1 MPTSSVTPAPP
12 LLSRARPRDPATA
25 TTRASDRDTRVGYV
39 VLGLIVL
46 GGALLRLKYLHEPM
60 RWDESATFQEY
71 ARGSLGTIV
80 STYNRPNN
88 QILYTLLEHLGIKA
102 FGSGI
107 AAVRLVAFL
116 AGIAIIPAAFLAARR
131 LYNQTAGLF
140 AAALT
145 ATFGPLVDYSVNG
158 RGYTLGALFVVL
170 ALWLGAKALDEKGR
184 VTWIAF
190 VLCGV
195 AAIYTLP
202 TMAIGVAAI
211 ATWMGANALL
221 ERRPRFV
228 LVLAAAAIAIGLLT
242 LLLYS
247 ADLGQRGWTAVTQTP
262 REWHSITAL
271 ASGVWEN
278 WNRAAPHPFDWLV
291 VAAFIAS
298 LFAPN
303 ARRRIPLAAAALAT
317 LIGVALIAPIAPFVR
332 SWLFLLPLYL
342 IHAGAGFAW
351 ATKRAGALAAAV
363 LTIAL
368 AVSFLN
374 AGLGSSDTP
383 PLSDNSIVPL
393 LKHYVPKHQSVLL
406 DRYVAAP
413 TVYYYFERYGAPVK
427 RTGLLRTNDR
437 APGHIVVVVPNG
449 TDPAETVYKAGGFA
463 SGTPTLLKKRAWIS
477 FYEVPILGN
486 AQAHRLHFKGP
497 EDRPQ

>member
-1 MPTSSVTPAPP
+1 
-12 LLSRARPRDPATA
+12 L
-25 TTRASDRDTRVGYV
+25 TRASPREATSTARASTRHARLDYV

-71 ARGSLGTIV
+71 ARGSFGTIV

-102 FGSGI
+102 FGTGI
-107 AAVRLVAFL
+107 AAVRIVAFV

-131 LYNQTAGLF
+131 LYDQAAGLF

-170 ALWLGAKALDEKGR
+170 ALWLGARTLDEGGR
-184 VTWIAF
+184 ADWIGF

-202 TMAIGVAAI
+202 TMAIGIAAI
-211 ATWMGANALL
+211 ALWMATTALL
-221 ERRPRFV
+221 ERRWRFIA
-228 LVLAAAAIAIGLLT
+228 LLAGAALAIGLIS

-247 ADLGQRGWTAVTQTP
+247 AVLGQRGWTAVTQTP
-262 REWHSITAL
+262 REWDSIKPL

-278 WNRAAPHPFDWLV
+278 WNRTAPHPFDWLV
-291 VAAFIAS
+291 GAAFIAGVVRR
-298 LFAPN
+298 
-303 ARRRIPLAAAALAT
+303 ARLAAATVAV

-342 IHAGAGFAW
+342 IHAAGGFSW
-351 ATKRAGALAAAV
+351 ATKRAGALAAAA
-363 LTIAL
+363 LTIVL
-368 AVSFLN
+368 AITFVS
-374 AGLGSSDTP
+374 AGLKSSDTP
-383 PLSDNSIVPL
+383 PLSDNSIIPL
-393 LKHYVPKHQSVLL
+393 LKHYVPRHQSVLL

-437 APGHIVVVVPNG
+437 SNGHIVVVVPNG
-449 TDPAETVYKAGGFA
+449 TNPEDTVYKAGGFA
-463 SGTPTLLKKRAWIS
+463 NGTPTLLTKREWIS
-477 FYEVPILGN
+477 FYDVPILKS
-486 AQAHRLHFKGP
+486 AQAHRLHYKGP
-497 EDRPQ
+497 NDRPQ